1 MLLALKMLTLILV
14 AVPAALALAHALELP
29 GKMRLGRD
37 QYLAVQAIYYPGFTF
52 AGFCEP
58 LSVVALAA
66 LLAFTASGTTQF
78 GLIAGALAAAVVMNI
93 VYWVLTA
100 PVNKAWMQKEP
111 LPASA
116 RKFFGGGA
124 GALEQEDWKTLR
136 DRWERSHV
144 YRALAAATSFLLL
157 SAAIVE

>member
-1 MLLALKMLTLILV
+1 MDFVLKISTLILV
-14 AVPAALALAHALELP
+14 AVVAALSLAHALELP
-29 GKMRLGRD
+29 GKMRLGRE

-58 LSVVALAA
+58 LSVIALAV
-66 LLAFTASGTTQF
+66 LLAVTAGGTAQF
-78 GLIAGALAAAVVMNI
+78 WLIAGALAAAVLVNI

-100 PVNKAWMQKEP
+100 PVNKVWMREEK

-116 RKFFGGGA
+116 RKFFGSGTPD
-124 GALEQEDWKTLR
+124 QQDWKTLR
-136 DRWERSHV
+136 DRWERSHL

-157 SAAIVE
+157 SAAIVD